1 MFQRIAGFAEHEDE
15 TVRFEF
21 IDGRI
26 GLRKVINGNHGA
38 LTMWLVRQCMR
49 ARPELDL
56 NPLQGIKVEAY
67 RGGRARPDGLLAPVD
82 HFVGQG
88 DWADPHG
95 VLMAVEI
102 TSCDAETHERDRI
115 EKPRAYAEAGIPVC
129 LLIDRDHRSVLV
141 HSDPD
146 PRDGYRDIHVVRFG
160 GKVVLP
166 DPVGIELD
174 TEELRQ
180 YLDTEELRQYVDC
193 PPGSAPRLPQAPSTT
208 EKPRSRSTET
218 AWPSPP
224 ENSLGSSASRPGT

>member
-1 MFQRIAGFAEHEDE
+1 MTVMAERASSQLSVDMFERITEFAEREDE

-26 GLRKVINGNHGA
+26 GLKKVTNGNHGA
-38 LTMWLVRQCMR
+38 ITMWLIRQCMR

-56 NPLQGIKVEAY
+56 NPLQGLKVEAY
-67 RGGRARPDGLLAPVD
+67 RQGRARPDGVLAPVD

-102 TSCDAETHERDRI
+102 TSYDSDTHNRDRV
-115 EKPRAYAEAGIPVC
+115 EKPRAYAEAGIPVY
-129 LLIDRDHRSVLV
+129 LLIDRDSLSVLV

-146 PRDGYRDIHVVRFG
+146 LEDGYRDIHVVRLG

-174 TEELRQ
+174 TEELKL
-180 YLDTEELRQYVDC
+180 YFD
-193 PPGSAPRLPQAPSTT
+193 
-208 EKPRSRSTET
+208 
-218 AWPSPP
+218 
-224 ENSLGSSASRPGT
+224 

>member
-1 MFQRIAGFAEHEDE
+1 MTVMAERASSQLSVDMFERITEFAEREDE

-26 GLRKVINGNHGA
+26 GLQKVTNGNHGA
-38 LTMWLVRQCMR
+38 ITMWLIRQCMR

-56 NPLQGIKVEAY
+56 NPLQGLKVEAY
-67 RGGRARPDGLLAPVD
+67 RQGRARPDGVLAPVD

-102 TSCDAETHERDRI
+102 TSYDSDTHNRDRV
-115 EKPRAYAEAGIPVC
+115 EKPRAYAEAGIPVY
-129 LLIDRDHRSVLV
+129 LLIDRDNLSVLV

-146 PRDGYRDIHVVRFG
+146 LEDGYRDIHVVRLG
-160 GKVVLP
+160 GRVALP

-174 TEELRQ
+174 TEELKL
-180 YLDTEELRQYVDC
+180 YFD
-193 PPGSAPRLPQAPSTT
+193 
-208 EKPRSRSTET
+208 
-218 AWPSPP
+218 
-224 ENSLGSSASRPGT
+224 